1 MLFLVETMATAFA
14 QSRCRLLGNS
24 SSSRFTWFHSGYL
37 GLFSREDNYPG
48 PLSCFHAFLCKAYM
62 AKQCMALTICQRC
75 CWSGIWAFYILFNS
89 GVEVLVGELPWP
101 LFSMLFSVLNNAWLR
116 LFSRCWLVNQP
127 GPFFMHCRPASAHL
141 FSCKPTI

>member
-14 QSRCRLLGNS
+14 QSRCRLLGNPPLHALHG
-24 SSSRFTWFHSGYL
+24 FTVDTSDYL
-37 GLFSREDNYPG
+37 VEDNYPG

-89 GVEVLVGELPWP
+89 GVEVLVDELPWP

-116 LFSRCWLVNQP
+116 LFSRCWLVNHP